1 MLKYYTAC
9 KAFSLFELVIYMGSL
24 SIFIFL
30 GFSFFTKNYKNILF
44 DLSENR
50 KNIRNLSINSLLHRD
65 IAMAD
70 YQVIN
75 WDIKNFVFK
84 IMHSDTDVSYF
95 AKQDGLFRISGSYD
109 YLNKKWL
116 KKNIARLNYDI
127 KNFLININLDK
138 TKAHIL
144 SVSIKYNN
152 QDIFIKLRNRVIAC
166 E

>member
-1 MLKYYTAC
+1 MLKYNMSC

-24 SIFIFL
+24 SIFVFL

-44 DLSENR
+44 DLYENR

-70 YQVIN
+70 YQAIN

-84 IMHSDTDVSYF
+84 TMHSGTDISYF

-116 KKNIARLNYDI
+116 KKNVARLNYDI
-127 KNFLININLDK
+127 KKLLINVNLDK
-138 TKAHIL
+138 TKTQVL
-144 SVSIKYNN
+144 SVSINYNN
-152 QDIFIKLRNRVIAC
+152 QDIFIKLRNRVITC